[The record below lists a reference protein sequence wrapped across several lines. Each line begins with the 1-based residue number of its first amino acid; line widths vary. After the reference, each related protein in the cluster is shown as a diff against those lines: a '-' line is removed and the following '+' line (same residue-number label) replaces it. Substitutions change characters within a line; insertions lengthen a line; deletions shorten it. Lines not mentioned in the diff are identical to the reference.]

1 MSQFIGMGLLLYWNT
16 PFGTLKTYLPRTPWK
31 RKAFFKMIQSS
42 VSVGNLALLLPQRAE
57 WCVSAA
63 AVVAAAVEAAAV
75 CSVVKK
81 SYLTTIIHTH
91 HLSSRLSCTIPAA
104 QRAWS
109 DKRHAIPTM
118 EVSTAS
124 APRVLRK
131 HPPLQSAL
139 QKLRFFKAT
148 KKEKRT
154 RKLYLHRFSFSALLS
169 LSLSLSIYLSISNS
183 LILYFINQSLSLR
196 LSLSLLSPIIS
207 SFLLNEIFSNRAA

>member
-169 LSLSLSIYLSISNS
+169 LSLSLSIYLSLTHSFSISSINLS
-183 LILYFINQSLSLR
+183 LSVSLSLCF
-196 LSLSLLSPIIS
+196 LPLSLL
-207 SFLLNEIFSNRAA
+207 FF